1 MEAIMASLKDGKV
14 ESTEEREQE
23 DGQSNF
29 VDASSAS
36 PLGKTDLSSGP
47 SSSSTDI
54 PYCDTEAIGEDT
66 KNVASTDSNPASSA
80 DTSDGTRATLVV
92 RRSRSGTI
100 MDGLTQ
106 KLGFNFFKNN
116 S

>member
-1 MEAIMASLKDGKV
+1 MASLKDVKV

-23 DGQSNF
+23 DGKSNF
-29 VDASSAS
+29 VDASSDS
-36 PLGKTDLSSGP
+36 PAGKTDSSSGP

-54 PYCDTEAIGEDT
+54 LNCDTKAVTEDT
-66 KNVASTDSNPASSA
+66 KNDSSTDSNPASNA
-80 DTSDGTRATLVV
+80 DMSDSTRATLVV
-92 RRSRSGTI
+92 QRSRSSTI

>member
-1 MEAIMASLKDGKV
+1 MEAIMASLKDVKV

-23 DGQSNF
+23 NSQSNF

-36 PLGKTDLSSGP
+36 PPGKTDLSSEP
-47 SSSSTDI
+47 SSSTDI
-54 PYCDTEAIGEDT
+54 PNCDTKAIGEDT

-92 RRSRSGTI
+92 ERSRSGTI